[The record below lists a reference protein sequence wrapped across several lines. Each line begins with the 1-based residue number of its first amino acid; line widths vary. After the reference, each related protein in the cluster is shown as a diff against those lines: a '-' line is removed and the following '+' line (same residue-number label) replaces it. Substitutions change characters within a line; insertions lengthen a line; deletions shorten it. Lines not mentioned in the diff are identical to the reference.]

1 MENTIV
7 DSSGVIMNSG
17 KFYPIELIKEFIP
30 CLDDISHR
38 LLYLRFNAQFLT
50 PEEIANENRM
60 IERLRM
66 NKQAE
71 ESLVVEEFMKN
82 EENSKGNIYGEQT
95 DSVK

>member
-38 LLYLRFNAQFLT
+38 LLYLRFNEQFLT
-50 PEEIANENRM
+50 PEEITNENRM

-82 EENSKGNIYGEQT
+82 EENQPLGKVEPNT
-95 DSVK
+95 D